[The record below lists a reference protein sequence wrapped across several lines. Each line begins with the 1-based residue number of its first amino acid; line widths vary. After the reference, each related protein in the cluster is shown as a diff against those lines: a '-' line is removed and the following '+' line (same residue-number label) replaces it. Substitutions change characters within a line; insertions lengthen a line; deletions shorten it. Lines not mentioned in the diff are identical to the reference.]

1 MRKVLDTVK
10 NVRHHYILK
19 CNDYDICKLPQ
30 SKSSTAISQMTSRNT
45 TVLDADERSFDSH
58 ALGSQLES
66 TNSQNT
72 TIMRPHLILI
82 TELITAGSIREYLKK
97 IRLPRLIVIKN
108 WCFKILQGLDFLN
121 KNNLVHG
128 KLTCESIYI
137 NSNNGDIKIGD
148 LGIRQ
153 IPLFNSKRSEI
164 HQSLV
169 LKNEKKTSKYD
180 VYCFGLV
187 LLEMITSDL
196 QIPHAFKYIC
206 KIIN

>member
-1 MRKVLDTVK
+1 M
-10 NVRHHYILK
+10 
-19 CNDYDICKLPQ
+19 
-30 SKSSTAISQMTSRNT
+30 
-45 TVLDADERSFDSH
+45 
-58 ALGSQLES
+58 
-66 TNSQNT
+66 
-72 TIMRPHLILI
+72 
-82 TELITAGSIREYLKK
+82 
-97 IRLPRLIVIKN
+97 
-108 WCFKILQGLDFLN
+108 
-121 KNNLVHG
+121 VHG

-196 QIPHAFKYIC
+196 KITNAFKYIC
-206 KIIN
+206 KIINQGNISKIINNIQNESI